1 MAFLCV
7 FLCLSYFVRCF
18 CFFLR
23 CLLNVQLVRTN
34 KSMCKLRQIQ
44 TKQKE
49 NKNEKLKNMCLLFL
63 PYVSYVCSMCLPNL
77 DAVLLFL
84 TTLSGSLTP
93 STQVYINSFRSL
105 EAGDLIW
112 NKLQLGDVAGT
123 HKIMEIGGCEQTV
136 PGGFFHGHK
145 PLRSKKNT
153 PACEIWYCSSPP
165 TTSKKLLGGRHHRY

>member
-1 MAFLCV
+1 
-7 FLCLSYFVRCF
+7 
-18 CFFLR
+18 
-23 CLLNVQLVRTN
+23 
-34 KSMCKLRQIQ
+34 MCKLRQIQ

-105 EAGDLIW
+105 EAGDLI
-112 NKLQLGDVAGT
+112 
-123 HKIMEIGGCEQTV
+123 
-136 PGGFFHGHK
+136 
-145 PLRSKKNT
+145 
-153 PACEIWYCSSPP
+153 
-165 TTSKKLLGGRHHRY
+165 